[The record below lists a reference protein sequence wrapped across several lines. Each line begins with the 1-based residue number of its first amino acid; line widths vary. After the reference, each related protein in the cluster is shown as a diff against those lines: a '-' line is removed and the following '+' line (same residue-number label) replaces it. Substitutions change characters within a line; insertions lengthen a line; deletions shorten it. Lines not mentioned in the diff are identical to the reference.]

1 MFQNYYDLSYYNS
14 SMLRNFK
21 VLHNELKCNAKWNQ
35 YIYIYIYIHIYLLNG
50 RKRMKLAK
58 MKNLS
63 QLVWAMVCPQE
74 KSEENFVT
82 KLRRIFF

>member
-35 YIYIYIYIHIYLLNG
+35 YIYIYIYIYIYSYISIKLKKKDETSKNEEFVSTSLSNG
-50 RKRMKLAK
+50 
-58 MKNLS
+58 LS
-63 QLVWAMVCPQE
+63 
-74 KSEENFVT
+74 SGEE
-82 KLRRIFF
+82 RREFCN